1 MGAGETAARAA
12 GAAVAREVSRA
23 IVAAEGVCGAEATVA
38 IRDLSPDPGREPDPD
53 RAGVAAFRVRGRV
66 RVRAV
71 ALVLV
76 LALDRPA
83 MAIALEKVLPALI
96 TAAIVLPVPVRDPDP
111 VPVRVPSIAG
121 EHRHTSPHDA
131 HRRLLWLAGHLRLL
145 FPVAHPRRPLA
156 LDAPAL
162 GVALGLAAIVPV
174 ASRHVSSRVVE
185 DVVAAGL
192 AASTPGTIMIGVVL
206 PGPWSQMARGTKT
219 RIYSPKVER
228 TLEERM

>member
-53 RAGVAAFRVRGRV
+53 RAGVAAFRVR
-66 RVRAV
+66 VRAV
-71 ALVLV
+71 VLV

-206 PGPWSQMARGTKT
+206 PGPWSQMARERKT